1 MKYRQIPKREFK
13 MNHYAFN
20 NDKEPKILGE
30 KGFLMKDK
38 FISKLDPYFKEKTKR
53 NNSAKQGKF
62 VKIEHI

>member
-1 MKYRQIPKREFK
+1 